1 MSEKTSNAMSGAL
14 TGAVLAAAASWSR
27 YDDDT
32 QRRLNN
38 ARDDARDAANQIRDL
53 QSRGEA
59 IRSRLPVVQDFQVGV
74 AVANAT
80 EPSSQVLPTV
90 TPILRPNIFDSM
102 EASISDLNFPPQPGQ
117 YDSRGMVLKVG
128 EMTALGLAL
137 TFQETRAFL
146 QGLLQDR
153 PPSREG
159 NVQIFYA
166 ANALIKVVKD
176 LRLTA
181 TDYIGAW
188 QRLFGAGSGSGG
200 GATAV
205 SHTNVMTAPTVLSVD
220 PGVAS
225 MKALGL
231 PDIPAALY
239 KHNNT
244 DAANKWRITVGG
256 ANINAGTVVSSIQF
270 GQPYTKNGDAYQP
283 VVTVND
289 PRFQVVNVTAS
300 GFQLMNL
307 NQLIASQAYD
317 IYIGVTGGCC

>member
-1 MSEKTSNAMSGAL
+1 MNEKTSNAASGAL
-14 TGAVLAAAASWSR
+14 TGAVLAATAAWSR

-32 QRRLNN
+32 QRRLSNV
-38 ARDDARDAANQIRDL
+38 RDDARDAANQIRDL

-59 IRSRLPVVQDFQVGV
+59 IRARLAVVQDFQVGV

-80 EPSSQVLPTV
+80 EPSSAVLPTV

-102 EASISDLNFPPQPGQ
+102 EASIADLNFPPQPGQ
-117 YDSRGMVLKVG
+117 YDARGMVLKVG

-153 PPSREG
+153 PPSRDG

-181 TDYIGAW
+181 NDYIGAW

-200 GATAV
+200 ATAV
-205 SHTNVMTAPTVLSVD
+205 SHTNVQTAPTVLAVD

-225 MKALGL
+225 MKPLGL
-231 PDIPAALY
+231 PDIPLPY
-239 KHNNT
+239 KHQNT
-244 DAANKWRITVGG
+244 DAANKWRITVGA
-256 ANINAGTVVSSIQF
+256 ANINAGAVVSSIQF
-270 GQPYTKNGDAYQP
+270 GQTYTKNGEAYQP
-283 VVTVND
+283 VVSVND
-289 PRFQVVNVTAS
+289 PRFQVVNVTAT
-300 GFQLMNL
+300 GFQIMNL
-307 NQLIASQAYD
+307 NQLIATQAYD